1 MGRRAMSDD
10 QLAGRHLRIRTMTWE
25 AEGVLSITLVDPLG
39 QSLPAW
45 EPGAHLDLDLPAGLT
60 RQYSLCSDPCQL
72 DHYRI
77 AVLHEP
83 VGRGGSAVIHSSL
96 RPGDLLTV
104 RGPRNHFELVA
115 SQRYLFI
122 AGGIGITP
130 IFAMLCEVERTGAD
144 WKLLYGGRSRASM
157 AFTGELLQ
165 YGDKVLL
172 APQDEV
178 GLLPLGDWLGTPDP
192 TTKVYCC
199 GPERLITATE
209 ERCKKAGWP
218 TDSLHVERFA
228 PKAEEIPAGREQAF
242 EVVCRTS
249 EQSVIVEP
257 GWSVMEALR
266 QAGVEVPSSCEEG
279 VCGSCETDV
288 LEGTPDHRD
297 SILTDSERAEG
308 RTMFVCVSRALS
320 PRLVLDL

>member
-1 MGRRAMSDD
+1 V
-10 QLAGRHLRIRTMTWE
+10 H
-25 AEGVLSITLVDPLG
+25 
-39 QSLPAW
+39 
-45 EPGAHLDLDLPAGLT
+45 
-60 RQYSLCSDPCQL
+60 
-72 DHYRI
+72 
-77 AVLHEP
+77 
-83 VGRGGSAVIHSSL
+83 
-96 RPGDLLTV
+96 
-104 RGPRNHFELVA
+104 GPRNHFELVA

-130 IFAMLCEVERTGAD
+130 IFAMLREVERTGAD

-157 AFTGELLQ
+157 AFTGDLLQ

-192 TTKVYCC
+192 GTKLYCC
-199 GPERLITATE
+199 GPEPLIRATE
-209 ERCKKAGWP
+209 ERCRPGWP
-218 TDSLHVERFA
+218 IDSLHVERFA
-228 PKAEEIPAGREQAF
+228 PKAEEIPAGGEQAF

-249 EQSVIVEP
+249 GQSVMVEP
-257 GWSVMEALR
+257 DCSVMEALR
-266 QAGVEVPSSCEEG
+266 QAGVEVTSSCEEG
-279 VCGSCETDV
+279 VCGSCETYV